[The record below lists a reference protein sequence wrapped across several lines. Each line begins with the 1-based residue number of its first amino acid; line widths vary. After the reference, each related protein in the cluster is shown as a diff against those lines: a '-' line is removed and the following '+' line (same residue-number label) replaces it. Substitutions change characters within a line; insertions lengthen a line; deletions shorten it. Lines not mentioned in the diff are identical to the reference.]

1 MGNVGSNGRLKRR
14 PRDQTAGTALGD
26 LMRRTPG
33 VALAAALAA
42 CTWLGPACASEP
54 LHCGR
59 FAQETL
65 PSPIPQKGMHALDR
79 AEEITRAVKSAAYVV
94 LFFGDSL
101 TEHWDS
107 TVWAQSLAPRGALN
121 AGVGGDRT
129 DHLLW
134 RLMNGNLEG
143 LPPKAVVLL
152 IGTNDLGFG
161 RSPELAADG
170 IRANLETLRHHL
182 PETSILLLG
191 LLPREESP
199 TASLRA
205 ATTRVNQLVHDCADD
220 QHIFFADIGDV
231 LLDSDGRLTAAISPD
246 RLHFTARGYS
256 LLASRLD
263 PELDRL
269 LGAAR

>member
-1 MGNVGSNGRLKRR
+1 MHLARNGL
-14 PRDQTAGTALGD
+14 PSA
-26 LMRRTPG
+26 
-33 VALAAALAA
+33 
-42 CTWLGPACASEP
+42 P

-65 PSPIPQKGMHALDR
+65 PSPIPQKGVHALDR
-79 AEEITRAVKSAAYVV
+79 VEEITRAVKSAAYVV

-121 AGVGGDRT
+121 AGVSGDRT

-134 RLMNGNLEG
+134 RLMHGNLEG

-161 RSPELAADG
+161 RSPELVADG
-170 IRANLETLRHHL
+170 IRANLETLRQHL

-199 TASLRA
+199 TAPLRA
-205 ATTRVNQLVHDCADD
+205 ATTPAEMGGAVAIALEALHRDR
-220 QHIFFADIGDV
+220 QHGVFQRPAC
-231 LLDSDGRLTAAISPD
+231 
-246 RLHFTARGYS
+246 
-256 LLASRLD
+256 
-263 PELDRL
+263 PEK
-269 LGAAR
+269 GM